1 MKLDLNNIVLD
12 RHDLDVLHDVIY
24 NAYYDLF
31 NIEKDLSDQEI
42 LDYWKLI
49 PDDIKIDVVKYGM
62 SDTPTRDRI
71 YDIIQKQAKY
81 NK

>member
-1 MKLDLNNIVLD
+1 MNMKLDLTLD

-49 PDDIKIDVVKYGM
+49 PDDIKIDVVKYGI

-71 YDIIQKQAKY
+71 YDCIQKQAIY
-81 NK
+81 